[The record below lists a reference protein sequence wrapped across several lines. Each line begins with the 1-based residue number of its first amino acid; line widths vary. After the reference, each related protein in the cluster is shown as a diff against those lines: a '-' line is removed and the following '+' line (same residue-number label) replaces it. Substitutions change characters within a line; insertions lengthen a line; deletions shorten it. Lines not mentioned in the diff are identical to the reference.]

1 MVGENMNKKMEKQID
16 WVTTAKTLSEAL
28 PYLKRYES
36 ATIVIKLGGAAMANI
51 ENLSSFARDVVL
63 MKQCKVNPIIVHGG
77 GPMINAALD
86 KWKIDFDFVDG
97 KRVTDAKA
105 IKVVEMV
112 LSGDV
117 NRTIVS
123 ALNCQGGK
131 GIGLSGKDASLLIC
145 EKEKEDLGFVGKP
158 VKTNVEILSNLVK
171 NDFIPVIA
179 PIGTDESG
187 QTFNINADTMAG
199 TISAGMNADRLLLL
213 TDVNG
218 VQDIEG
224 ELVLKACPT
233 EIRKLLACEAISG
246 GMIPKVKTALDA
258 IENGV
263 RAVVIL
269 DGRVQNACLLE
280 LFTEHGVGTLIRNP

>member
-1 MVGENMNKKMEKQID
+1 MNEKIGKSID

-36 ATIVIKLGGAAMANI
+36 ATIVIKLGGAAMANA
-51 ENLSSFARDVVL
+51 ESLSAFARDIVL

-77 GPMINAALD
+77 GPMINDALD
-86 KWKIDFDFVDG
+86 KWKIDFDFIEG
-97 KRVTDAKA
+97 KRITDDKA

-123 ALNCQGGK
+123 AINCQGGK
-131 GIGLSGKDASLLIC
+131 GVGLSGKDASLLIC
-145 EKEKEDLGFVGKP
+145 EKESPKLGFVGKP
-158 VKTNVEILSNLVK
+158 IKANIGILSNLVE

-199 TISAGMNADRLLLL
+199 VISASMSADRLLLL
-213 TDVNG
+213 TDVKG
-218 VQDIEG
+218 VQDSRGKVVKEAG
-224 ELVLKACPT
+224 PK
-233 EIRKLLACEAISG
+233 EIKKLLERKTISG

-258 IENGV
+258 IETGV

-280 LFTEHGVGTLIRNP
+280 LFTEQGVGTLIRNQ

>member
-1 MVGENMNKKMEKQID
+1 MNEKIGKSID

-36 ATIVIKLGGAAMANI
+36 ATIVIKLGGAAMANADS
-51 ENLSSFARDVVL
+51 LSAFARDIVL

-77 GPMINAALD
+77 GPMINDALD
-86 KWKIDFDFVDG
+86 KWKIDFDFIEG
-97 KRVTDAKA
+97 KRVTDDKA

-123 ALNCQGGK
+123 SINCQGGK

-145 EKEKEDLGFVGKP
+145 EKENPRLGFVGKP
-158 VKTNVEILSNLVK
+158 IKTNIGILSNLVE

-199 TISAGMNADRLLLL
+199 VISASMSADRLLLL
-213 TDVNG
+213 TDVKG
-218 VQDIEG
+218 VQDSRGKVVKEAG
-224 ELVLKACPT
+224 PK
-233 EIRKLLACEAISG
+233 EIQTLLARKTISG

-258 IENGV
+258 IEAGV

-280 LFTEHGVGTLIRNP
+280 LFTDHGVGTLIRNQCPRI

>member
-1 MVGENMNKKMEKQID
+1 MNEKIGKSID

-36 ATIVIKLGGAAMANI
+36 ATIVIKLGGAAMANA
-51 ENLSSFARDVVL
+51 ESLSAFARDIVL

-77 GPMINAALD
+77 GPMINDALD
-86 KWKIDFDFVDG
+86 KWKIDFDFIEG
-97 KRVTDAKA
+97 KRITDDKA

-123 ALNCQGGK
+123 AINCQGGK

-145 EKEKEDLGFVGKP
+145 EKESPKLGFVGKP
-158 VKTNVEILSNLVK
+158 IKANIGILSNLVE

-199 TISAGMNADRLLLL
+199 VISASMSADRLLIL
-213 TDVNG
+213 TDVKG
-218 VQDIEG
+218 VQDSKGKVVKEAG
-224 ELVLKACPT
+224 PK
-233 EIRKLLACEAISG
+233 EIKKLLEHKTISG

-258 IENGV
+258 IETGV

>member
-1 MVGENMNKKMEKQID
+1 MNEKIGKSID

-36 ATIVIKLGGAAMANI
+36 ATIVIKLGGAAMANA
-51 ENLSSFARDVVL
+51 ESLSAFARDIVL

-77 GPMINAALD
+77 GPMINDALD
-86 KWKIDFDFVDG
+86 KWKIDFDFIEG
-97 KRVTDAKA
+97 KRITDDKA

-123 ALNCQGGK
+123 AINCQGGK

-145 EKEKEDLGFVGKP
+145 EKESPKLGFVGKP
-158 VKTNVEILSNLVK
+158 IKANIGILSNLVE

-199 TISAGMNADRLLLL
+199 VISASMSADRLLLL
-213 TDVNG
+213 TDVKG
-218 VQDIEG
+218 VQDSRGKVVKEAG
-224 ELVLKACPT
+224 PK
-233 EIRKLLACEAISG
+233 EIKKLLERKTISG

-258 IENGV
+258 IETGV

-280 LFTEHGVGTLIRNP
+280 LFTEHGVGTLIRNQCPRI

>member
-1 MVGENMNKKMEKQID
+1 MNEKIGKSID

-36 ATIVIKLGGAAMANI
+36 ATIVIKLGGAAMANA
-51 ENLSSFARDVVL
+51 ESLSAFARDIVL

-77 GPMINAALD
+77 GPMINNALD
-86 KWKIDFDFVDG
+86 KWKIDFDFIEG
-97 KRVTDAKA
+97 KRITDDKA

-123 ALNCQGGK
+123 AINCQGGK

-145 EKEKEDLGFVGKP
+145 EKENPRLGFVGKP
-158 VKTNVEILSNLVK
+158 IKTNIGILSNLVE

-199 TISAGMNADRLLLL
+199 VISASMSADRLLLL
-213 TDVNG
+213 TDVKG
-218 VQDIEG
+218 VQDSRGKVVKEAG
-224 ELVLKACPT
+224 PK
-233 EIRKLLACEAISG
+233 EIKKLLERKTISG

-258 IENGV
+258 IETGV

-280 LFTEHGVGTLIRNP
+280 LFTEQGVGTLIRNQ

>member
-1 MVGENMNKKMEKQID
+1 MTKKEKNID

-36 ATIVIKLGGAAMANI
+36 ATIVIKLGGAAMTDS
-51 ENLSSFARDVVL
+51 ESLSSFARDIVL

-77 GPMINAALD
+77 GPMINEAL
-86 KWKIDFDFVDG
+86 KKSKIDFNFIDG

-117 NRTIVS
+117 NRTIVT
-123 ALNCQGGK
+123 ALNSQGGK

-145 EKEKEDLGFVGKP
+145 EKENENLGFVGKP
-158 VKTNVEILSNLVK
+158 VTANTEILTHLVE

-179 PIGTDESG
+179 PIGTDYLG
-187 QTFNINADTMAG
+187 QTYNINADTMAG
-199 TISAGMNADRLLLL
+199 VISAEMNADRLLLL
-213 TDVNG
+213 TDVTGIKNS
-218 VQDIEG
+218 ESK
-224 ELVLKACPT
+224 LVKRAT
-233 EIRKLLACEAISG
+233 SQEIKKLLESGVILG
-246 GMIPKVKTALDA
+246 GMIPKVTTALKS
-258 IENGV
+258 IKKGV

-280 LFTEHGVGTLIRNP
+280 LFTEHGVGTLIRDP

>member
-1 MVGENMNKKMEKQID
+1 MNGKIGKSID

-36 ATIVIKLGGAAMANI
+36 ATIVIKLGGAAMANA
-51 ENLSSFARDVVL
+51 ESLSAFARDIVL

-77 GPMINAALD
+77 GPMINDALD
-86 KWKIDFDFVDG
+86 KWKIDFDFIEG
-97 KRVTDAKA
+97 KRITDDKA

-123 ALNCQGGK
+123 AINCQGGR

-145 EKEKEDLGFVGKP
+145 EKENPRLGFVGKP
-158 VKTNVEILSNLVK
+158 IKTNIGILSNLVE

-199 TISAGMNADRLLLL
+199 VISASMSADRLLLL
-213 TDVNG
+213 TDVKG
-218 VQDIEG
+218 VQDPSGKVVKEAGPKKI
-224 ELVLKACPT
+224 K
-233 EIRKLLACEAISG
+233 KLLECKTISG

-258 IENGV
+258 IEAGV
-263 RAVVIL
+263 KAVVIL

-280 LFTEHGVGTLIRNP
+280 LFTEHGVGTLIRNQCPRI

>member
-1 MVGENMNKKMEKQID
+1 MNEKIGKSID

-36 ATIVIKLGGAAMANI
+36 ATIVIKLGGAAMANA
-51 ENLSSFARDVVL
+51 ESLSAFARDIVL

-77 GPMINAALD
+77 GPMINDALD
-86 KWKIDFDFVDG
+86 KWKINFDFIEG
-97 KRVTDAKA
+97 KRITDDKA

-123 ALNCQGGK
+123 AINCQGGK

-145 EKEKEDLGFVGKP
+145 EKESPKLGFVGKP
-158 VKTNVEILSNLVK
+158 VKANIGILSNLVE

-199 TISAGMNADRLLLL
+199 VISASMSADRLLLL
-213 TDVNG
+213 TDVKG
-218 VQDIEG
+218 VQDSGGKVVKEAG
-224 ELVLKACPT
+224 PK
-233 EIRKLLACEAISG
+233 EIKKLLERKTISG

-258 IENGV
+258 IETGV

-280 LFTEHGVGTLIRNP
+280 LFTEHGVGTLIRNQCPRI

>member
-1 MVGENMNKKMEKQID
+1 MNEKIGKSID

-36 ATIVIKLGGAAMANI
+36 ATIVIKLGGAAMANA
-51 ENLSSFARDVVL
+51 ESLSAFARDIVL

-77 GPMINAALD
+77 GPMINDALD
-86 KWKIDFDFVDG
+86 KWKIDFDFIEG
-97 KRVTDAKA
+97 KRITDDKA

-123 ALNCQGGK
+123 SINCQGGK

-145 EKEKEDLGFVGKP
+145 EKENPRLGFVGKP
-158 VKTNVEILSNLVK
+158 IKTNIGILSNLVE

-199 TISAGMNADRLLLL
+199 VISASMSADRLLLL
-213 TDVNG
+213 TDVKG
-218 VQDIEG
+218 VQDSRGKVVKEAG
-224 ELVLKACPT
+224 PK
-233 EIRKLLACEAISG
+233 EIKKLLERKTISG

-258 IENGV
+258 IETGV

-280 LFTEHGVGTLIRNP
+280 LFTEQGVGTLIRNQ